1 MKESLFY
8 IQRINALYNT
18 GVFSKS
24 DKRLADFLLEHPNC
38 VDSETA
44 SSLGEH
50 VGVSPA
56 TVVRFCRKLGFEG
69 LADMKQSAAY
79 RNYIESTTTDMDLVK
94 GDDADTVKNKVIQY
108 MKMIVDQLQISLN
121 PKLLQKAADMISD
134 AEHVVILAEGGSG
147 TIARAAYDILLKL
160 AIPCRLVED
169 IMFQMMEISMMGE
182 KDVLFI
188 IVNSGRTYN
197 ILQNAEYAKE
207 RGIPIIGIVGPK
219 NSPLSKY
226 LDVELSTSMFNS
238 SYFSDISAARLCELA
253 TVSIIHSILALTR
266 DERQIEKGEEIA
278 VSIERKRVP
287 LK

>member
-8 IQRINALYNT
+8 IQRINALYKT

-24 DKRLADFLLEHPNC
+24 DKLLADFLLANPNC

-44 SSLGEH
+44 SSLAAH
-50 VGVSPA
+50 AGVSPA

-69 LADMKQSAAY
+69 LADMKKSAAY
-79 RNYIESTTTDMDLVK
+79 RNYIESTTTDMDLHR

-108 MKMIVDQLQISLN
+108 MKMIVDQLQVSLN
-121 PKLLQKAADMISD
+121 PELLQSAADMISG
-134 AEHVVILAEGGSG
+134 ARHVVILGEGGSG
-147 TIARAAYDILLKL
+147 TIARACYDIFLKL
-160 AIPCRLVED
+160 AIPCRIVED

-182 KDVLFI
+182 DDVLFI

-197 ILQNAEYAKE
+197 IIQNASYAKE
-207 RGIPIIGIVGPK
+207 RGIKTIGIVGPK

-226 LDVELSTSMFNS
+226 LDVELSTCMFNS

-253 TVSIIHSILALTR
+253 TVSILHSIMALTR
-266 DERQIEKGEEIA
+266 DREQMEKGEEIA
-278 VSIERKRVP
+278 VSIERKRIP
-287 LK
+287 AK